1 MSKTSHTNCVGRPKG
16 FDIDDVLTKALA
28 VFWAKGYEGTSLTDL
43 TQAMGINKPS
53 LYSTFGNKEELFLKV
68 VDLYEQR
75 PCGYFT
81 PALEEATGKAVITA
95 MLNGAA
101 KSLSDRSNPQ
111 GCMII
116 QSALTGSDASES
128 VKQALIERRCNHQN
142 ALKMRLEA
150 AQQQGDLSTKYS
162 AESLAH
168 YLATIIQG
176 MTIQATNGISPAELQ
191 RIADLALSHFPGLEQ
206 D

>member
-1 MSKTSHTNCVGRPKG
+1 MSKTSCVGRPKG
-16 FDIDDVLTKALA
+16 FDVDGVLEKALA

-75 PCGYFT
+75 PCGYFH
-81 PALEEATGKAVITA
+81 PALEEATAKEVIAA

-101 KSLSDRSNPQ
+101 ESLADQSNPQ

-128 VKQALIERRCNHQN
+128 VKQALISRRQTYQDE
-142 ALKMRLEA
+142 LTTRLQEA
-150 AQQQGDLSTKYS
+150 QDQGDLTTTYS
-162 AESLAH
+162 AISLAQ
-168 YLATIIQG
+168 YLGTILQG
-176 MTIQATNGISPAELQ
+176 MTIQATNGISAAELQ
-191 RIADLALSHFPGLEQ
+191 SIADLALRNFPGLNHS
-206 D
+206 

>member
-1 MSKTSHTNCVGRPKG
+1 MSKTSCVGRPKG
-16 FDIDDVLTKALA
+16 FDVDDVLEKALA

-75 PCGYFT
+75 PCEYFH
-81 PALEEATGKAVITA
+81 PALEEATAKAVIAA

-101 KSLSDRSNPQ
+101 QSLADHSNPQ

-128 VKQALIERRCNHQN
+128 VKQALISRRRKYQDK
-142 ALKMRLEA
+142 LTMRLQK
-150 AQQQGDLSTKYS
+150 AQEQGDLATTYS
-162 AESLAH
+162 AISLSQ
-168 YLATIIQG
+168 YLGTILQG
-176 MTIQATNGISPAELQ
+176 MTIQATNGISAAELQ
-191 RIADLALSHFPGLEQ
+191 NIADLALRHFPGLEHG
-206 D
+206 